1 MKDEMGTN
9 KSHMSWIL
17 TGTWSTEIQTGTY
30 DPTPPPPTSPLSERA
45 IVHTTQDQASW
56 RRLTVDCSSVNWWWL
71 AQSSLQLTNRL
82 QAKSVLILF
91 PFHNNVLFYRYLK
104 WRSGSKDLRL
114 YQGIECGT
122 SPVIL
127 LQMVMVC
134 PGTHLVKSLE
144 SQLKK
149 KVWNWK
155 CCGFY
160 VIIQLIRRQTPKL
173 CITVYWN

>member
-1 MKDEMGTN
+1 MKWRQTN
-9 KSHMSWIL
+9 HIWVEYWQGHGLLKFRLGH
-17 TGTWSTEIQTGTY
+17 TTR
-30 DPTPPPPTSPLSERA
+30 PPPPTSPPSERA

-56 RRLTVDCSSVNWWWL
+56 RRLTVNCSSVNWWWL

-134 PGTHLVKSLE
+134 PGTHLVKSHE